1 VAYVF
6 SLFAVIASLI
16 NYYFWTKIG
25 TNPYWSIGFVLQVF
39 LFVLASM
46 SITYFRGVKLKI
58 QDKKY
63 QRAFFSRLGLLSL
76 NLFIVGIIFLLMFI
90 AYF

>member
-1 VAYVF
+1 MAYLY
-6 SLFAVIASLI
+6 SLFAVAASLI
-16 NYYFWTKIG
+16 NYYFWQQID

-39 LFVLASM
+39 LLVLALM

-63 QRAFFSRLGLLSL
+63 QRAFFSRLALLSL
-76 NLFIVGIIFLLMFI
+76 NLGIVGIIFILMFI